1 MRARA
6 EAQSLVLLS
15 RRGRHFEQLLSGAA
29 EVFYIAADL
38 CDDRLGGLLKDCPAI
53 GPGAESLDFAANL
66 SESFQLQSLSHLDAF
81 KAVDGCKRKLLAA
94 ENFLKVLEELEKVK
108 KNKQNVQNGPNGSLP
123 VLFTSTAVRG
133 AARLATY
140 TAGARAVEAL
150 CARGSRRLDLRC
162 VALSAWK
169 GIGICEASKR
179 RLLNYFKRF
188 LLT

>member
-1 MRARA
+1 MGARAA

-108 KNKQNVQNGPNGSLP
+108 KNKQNGPKALP

-179 RLLNYFKRF
+179 RLLNYFKRL